1 MATKA
6 VLIIDD
12 EEAQAKALALKLRE
26 KLREATFFVAS
37 KPEEIEDAIENKF
50 YNLVILDIR
59 MDGYKF
65 DGIALANK
73 IIDINP
79 FAKIIFVSRF
89 VAEYLSVLQP
99 LMSNGKILGFSEKKE
114 YNTWI
119 PELLPFIE
127 DYYTN
132 LEQNPFEV
140 NNALIQYYAEAKNE
154 TDTYSKG
161 IKFENFITILFRS
174 IGFKEILKRVKDK
187 SLNEVDLIL
196 RNDIDDNFLAKF
208 GKYILV
214 ECKNKPE
221 NKADKNDFIIFFEKL
236 RNTNGLAELGF
247 LFTTS
252 SLTKNTYIEAARTS
266 SDKYKIVVIDNQVMS
281 KLLSSVDLKEG
292 LKKIIDSQ
300 VKDN

>member
-6 VLIIDD
+6 ILIIDD
-12 EEAQAKALALKLRE
+12 EEAQAKALELKLSE
-26 KLREATFFVAS
+26 KIREAIFFVAS
-37 KPEEIEDAIENKF
+37 KSNEIENAIENKF

-59 MDGYKF
+59 MDGYEF

-73 IIDINP
+73 IIAINP

-89 VAEYLSVLQP
+89 IAEYLSALQP
-99 LMSNGKILGFSEKKE
+99 LMSNGKILGFSEKKD

-119 PELLPFIE
+119 PELLPLIE
-127 DYYTN
+127 SYYKEI
-132 LEQNPFEV
+132 EQNPLEV
-140 NNALIQYYAEAKNE
+140 NNALLQYYAEAKNE
-154 TDTYSKG
+154 TNTFNKG

-208 GKYILV
+208 GKYILI

-221 NKADKNDFIIFFEKL
+221 DKTDKNDFVLFFEKL

-247 LFTTS
+247 LITTS
-252 SLTKNTYIEAARTS
+252 SLTRNTYIEATRTS
-266 SDKYKIVVIDNQVMS
+266 SEKYKIVFINNQIMS
-281 KLLSSVDLKEG
+281 NLLSSADLKEG
-292 LKKIIDSQ
+292 LKKIIDCQ